1 MRSGTYTY
9 IYIIHMAASTPSH
22 SNAATMPAA
31 EPKARPASTLN
42 PPRAA
47 PLLVVAGAE
56 ADGVLGVGV
65 GMGVVSGVV
74 AVVVLEDVRGA
85 DVDKPEEPADVVTLV
100 ATEEMED
107 AMEPEAVVE
116 AVTEAAVETDEET
129 DDALL

>member
-1 MRSGTYTY
+1 
-9 IYIIHMAASTPSH
+9 
-22 SNAATMPAA
+22 MPAA
-31 EPKARPASTLN
+31 APKARPASTLN